1 MPSIVKKYLHVA
13 NVGLQN
19 TLVYRVNFF
28 FRAAFGLIPLMATI
42 FIWRAVYAGKT
53 GEGDVAGYS
62 LAQMISYYLIVTV
75 VNTLTAVTEDDWQI
89 ASDIKDGN
97 ISQFLLKPI
106 DYLAYRLV
114 LFASGRLIYTVVAIF
129 PVAIFIFFQRDFFV
143 PPASATHTLVFV
155 LSLGLTALLQFFIS
169 YTLALLAFWVLEVST
184 FIFIAF
190 AIEYAASGQLYP
202 LDILPPLVT
211 KLMFFTP
218 FPYLMFFP
226 VNVYLGKTNGGELWA
241 GLLMQAFWVA
251 VAFGLAR
258 WVWSRGIKH
267 YSAVGG

>member
-1 MPSIVKKYLHVA
+1 MKKYLHVA

-28 FRAAFGLIPLMATI
+28 FRAAMGLVPLTATI
-42 FIWRAVYAGKT
+42 FLWKAVYAGKDS
-53 GEGDVAGYS
+53 GGDVAGYS

-75 VNTLTAVTEDDWQI
+75 VNALTAVTEDDWQI
-89 ASDIKDGN
+89 AADIKDGN

-106 DYLAYRLV
+106 DYMAYRLV
-114 LFASGRLIYTVVAIF
+114 LFASGRLMYTLVAVV
-129 PVAIFIFFQRDFFV
+129 PVSLFILLQKEFFV
-143 PPASATHTLVFV
+143 LPASLGSFVVFV

-169 YTLALLAFWVLEVST
+169 YTLALLAFWVQEVST

-190 AIEYAASGQLYP
+190 AVEYAASGQLYP

-211 KLMFFTP
+211 KLMFYTP

-226 VNVYLGKTNGGELWA
+226 VNVYLGKTGGSEMWM
-241 GLLMQAFWVA
+241 GLVVQGFWVVMA
-251 VAFGLAR
+251 YMLAR
-258 WVWSRGIKH
+258 AVWAKGIKH